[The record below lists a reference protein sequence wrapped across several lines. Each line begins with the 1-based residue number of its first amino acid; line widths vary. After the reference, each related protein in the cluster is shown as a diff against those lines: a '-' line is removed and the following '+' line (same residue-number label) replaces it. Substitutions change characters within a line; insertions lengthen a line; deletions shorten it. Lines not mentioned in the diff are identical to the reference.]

1 MTIIW
6 ECCSDLT
13 QDQKFVLENMLPD
26 NRDYKVEEF
35 CSCKQGQNKS
45 PSWEPYKISRTR
57 NPGAV

>member
-35 CSCKQGQNKS
+35 TIIKESHVDEIDTKFTATVFVNVC
-45 PSWEPYKISRTR
+45 
-57 NPGAV
+57 

>member
-1 MTIIW
+1 MTFIW

-35 CSCKQGQNKS
+35 TIIKESHVDEIDTKFTATVFVN
-45 PSWEPYKISRTR
+45 
-57 NPGAV
+57 V